1 MRMRHR
7 QTLDARAHLNN
18 GLLPIHMIRHA
29 DIPDEMTSEEATRNH
44 FERIVFDWG
53 CPGIRFNTP
62 IESIVSHHLTWL
74 TFLLTFRWFGVA
86 SDRPIFPVAQV
97 NTDFIQ
103 VDADT
108 RDMLKEPFFLGGKP
122 GETGAELILP
132 KVSRK
137 LTFYLKLRTLWVI
150 AILVPW
156 KDRSWTCISRF
167 STAETEKEKGSS
179 GSGTLSPWKINMEHN
194 HRGLEDRFPF

>member
-29 DIPDEMTSEEATRNH
+29 DMPNEMTSEEATRNH

-74 TFLLTFRWFGVA
+74 SFLLTFRWFGVA

-108 RDMLKEPFFLGGKP
+108 RDMLKEPLFLGG
-122 GETGAELILP
+122 ETRWNRGRTHSAESSPKTDFLP
-132 KVSRK
+132 EVEES
-137 LTFYLKLRTLWVI
+137 LSNCYF
-150 AILVPW
+150 
-156 KDRSWTCISRF
+156 
-167 STAETEKEKGSS
+167 
-179 GSGTLSPWKINMEHN
+179 GTLK
-194 HRGLEDRFPF
+194 R